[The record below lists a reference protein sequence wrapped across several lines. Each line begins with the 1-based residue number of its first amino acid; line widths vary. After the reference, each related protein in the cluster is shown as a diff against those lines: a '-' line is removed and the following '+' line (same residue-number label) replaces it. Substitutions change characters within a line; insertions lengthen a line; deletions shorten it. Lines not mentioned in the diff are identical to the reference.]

1 MDLAGKR
8 IVVVGAS
15 SGLGRTIGTHLG
27 GSGAR
32 VALLARRHERLVAA
46 AEEIGERALAIRCD
60 VTDAESVSSAIK
72 EAAEGLGGIDAVI
85 YSTGVGPLAKLTK
98 LEATTL
104 NETFAT
110 NVTGAH
116 LVTQA
121 ALPHLK
127 ESQGVQVFLSSVI
140 GSVTDPWPGLAA
152 YSVTKAAL
160 ERLIQAWRI
169 EHPDVAF
176 TRLTVG
182 DCAGGE
188 GVNMTEFKSGWDM
201 TDIGELAGIWV
212 ARNYISGTM
221 FDVVELLRAV
231 EMLVGLGASANIPTL
246 VIQPRQ
252 PPLVK

>member
-1 MDLAGKR
+1 MSAGKR

-15 SGLGRTIGTHLG
+15 SGLGRCMATHLG
-27 GSGAR
+27 KNGAQ
-32 VALLARRHERLVAA
+32 VALMARRHDRLVDAA
-46 AEEIGERALAIRCD
+46 KEAGNGALAIACD
-60 VTDAESVSSAIK
+60 VTDADSVAAAFK
-72 EAAEGLGGIDAVI
+72 EAVDGLGGIDTVI
-85 YSTGVGPLAKLTK
+85 YSTGIGDLAKLTK
-98 LEATTL
+98 LDADTL
-104 NETFAT
+104 NRTFAT

-127 ESQGVQVFLSSVI
+127 ESKGNQIYLSSVI

-160 ERLIQAWRI
+160 ERLIEAWRI
-169 EHPDVAF
+169 EHPDVGL

-188 GVNMTEFKSGWDM
+188 GVNQTEFNAHWDM
-201 TDIGELAGIWV
+201 TDIGELATIWIN
-212 ARNYISGTM
+212 RNYIAGVQ
-221 FDVVELLRAV
+221 FDVVELLRTV
-231 EMLVGLGASANIPTL
+231 DMLVGLGASANIPTI

-252 PPLVK
+252 PQLVS

>member
-1 MDLAGKR
+1 MTGKR
-8 IVVVGAS
+8 VVVVGAS

-27 GSGAR
+27 VRGDR
-32 VALLARRHERLVAA
+32 VALMARRHDRLVEAA
-46 AEEIGERALAIRCD
+46 AEAGEEALAIACD
-60 VTDAESVSSAIK
+60 VTDPASVSAAFD
-72 EAAEGLGGIDAVI
+72 EAAAALGGIDAVI
-85 YSTGVGPLAKLTK
+85 YSTGVGPLAKLVK
-98 LEATTL
+98 LDAATL
-104 NETFAT
+104 NDTFAT

-116 LVTQA
+116 LVAQA

-188 GVNMTEFKSGWDM
+188 GPNMTEFNAAWDM
-201 TDIGELAGIWV
+201 TDIGELAEIWV
-212 ARNYISGTM
+212 SRNYISGTM
-221 FDVVELLRAV
+221 FDVTELLRAV
-231 EMLVGLGASANIPTL
+231 ELLIGLGATANVPTL

-252 PPLVK
+252 PQLVK

>member
-1 MDLAGKR
+1 MTIDKR
-8 IVVVGAS
+8 VVVVGAS
-15 SGLGRTIGTHLG
+15 SGLGRCIGTHLG
-27 GSGAR
+27 SQGAR
-32 VALLARRHERLVAA
+32 VALLARRHERLVDAA
-46 AEEIGERALAIRCD
+46 KEAGNGALAIACD
-60 VTDAESVSSAIK
+60 VTDPGSVVAAVE
-72 EAAEGLGGIDAVI
+72 EAATGLGGIDSVI
-85 YSTGVGPLAKLTK
+85 YSTGVGPLAKLAA
-98 LEATTL
+98 LDAATL
-104 NETFAT
+104 NDTFAT

-127 ESQGVQVFLSSVI
+127 ASQGNQVFLSSVI

-188 GVNMTEFKSGWDM
+188 GVNQTEFNAGWDM
-201 TDIGELAGIWV
+201 TDIGELYGIWS
-212 ARNYISGTM
+212 ARNYIAGAQ
-221 FDVVELLRAV
+221 FDVTELLRAV
-231 EMLVGLGASANIPTL
+231 EMLVGLGASAAIPTI

-252 PPLVK
+252 PQLVT